1 MEKRKQWPAATYV
14 FVVVGNAERDET
26 EGTEEKREGVEEEI
40 VARDGRGSGALV
52 WTGGCQNLIKGSEN
66 GEDQ

>member
-1 MEKRKQWPAATYV
+1 MKKRKQWPAATYV
-14 FVVVGNAERDET
+14 FVVGNAERDET

-40 VARDGRGSGALV
+40 VAWDGRRSGALV
-52 WTGGCQNLIKGSEN
+52 WTSGCQSLIKGSEN